1 MTDSNIHSHAPKTIH
16 VSAPTR
22 LHFGLLSFGNQEGRN
37 FGGVGLML
45 KEPRV
50 EITATPADEFAT
62 QGPFSERLLDFAQ
75 QWQLYTQIDTLPD
88 CVLTVTAAPEQH
100 VGLGLGTQLGL
111 STALDTSDF
120 VDLT

>member
-1 MTDSNIHSHAPKTIH
+1 MTESHLQSHTTKAVH
-16 VSAPTR
+16 VSAPSR

-62 QGPFSERLLDFAQ
+62 QGPYAERLLDFAQ
-75 QWQLYTQIDTLPD
+75 QWQLYTPVSYTHLTLP
-88 CVLTVTAAPEQH
+88 TKA
-100 VGLGLGTQLGL
+100 
-111 STALDTSDF
+111 
-120 VDLT
+120 